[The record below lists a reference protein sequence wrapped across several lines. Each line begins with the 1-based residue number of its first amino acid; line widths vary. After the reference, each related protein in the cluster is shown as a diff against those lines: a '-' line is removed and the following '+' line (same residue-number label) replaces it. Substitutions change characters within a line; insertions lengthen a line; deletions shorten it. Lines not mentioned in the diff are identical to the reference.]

1 MSRLCSQSCRGS
13 HLTQSS
19 SHGKKDF
26 AWCAPIPSWTAPP
39 TPVLLFIYSWHS
51 GVFAAPWC
59 SRHPLP
65 PPWEFALAFFSTGTL
80 FPQIPA
86 WLTPLPPSDL
96 CWNFIF
102 FERAALP
109 TLRGDTDCLLSSPG
123 VLRLTYIYIYIKFS
137 ITFCHL
143 SIIYI
148 IWTSLLEYKLH
159 EDWYLC
165 FIYSYILS
173 PQSSAWHKGDMQYIF
188 AEQMNG
194 SPKDGPLPLPISLT
208 RTSAYLFNWES
219 L

>member
-1 MSRLCSQSCRGS
+1 MCSHPLLDCSSYSSPLVHLLLAQWGLCCTLMFQ
-13 HLTQSS
+13 
-19 SHGKKDF
+19 
-26 AWCAPIPSWTAPP
+26 APP
-39 TPVLLFIYSWHS
+39 PTSLRI
-51 GVFAAPWC
+51 C
-59 SRHPLP
+59 SSFFLNWDTLP
-65 PPWEFALAFFSTGTL
+65 PDTGLVNSLTSFRSLLKFYLLWEGRPAHSTWWYRLPSLLPW
-80 FPQIPA
+80 
-86 WLTPLPPSDL
+86 
-96 CWNFIF
+96 
-102 FERAALP
+102 RAQ
-109 TLRGDTDCLLSSPG
+109 TYI
-123 VLRLTYIYIYIKFS
+123 YIYIYIKFS